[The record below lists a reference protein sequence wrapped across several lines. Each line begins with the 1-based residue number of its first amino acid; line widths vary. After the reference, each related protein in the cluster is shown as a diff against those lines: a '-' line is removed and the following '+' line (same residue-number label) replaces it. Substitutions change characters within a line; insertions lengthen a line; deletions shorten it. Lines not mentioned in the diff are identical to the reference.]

1 MEQTIRRNPS
11 DWREGRR
18 RRALELSAQG
28 WLQEEIAAALGVTQ
42 GAVSQWLKR
51 ARVEGIEALYHR
63 PALGPAPRL
72 TAEQLATIPELLK
85 HGAEYYGFRGD
96 VWTRARVAEVI
107 WQQFGVRYSPAH
119 VSRLL
124 RAVGWSQQKPVRRAT
139 QRDEAAIEQ
148 WRAERWPEIKKKR

>member
-1 MEQTIRRNPS
+1 MEQTIARNPA

-18 RRALELSAQG
+18 LRAVELSARG

-42 GAVSQWLKR
+42 GAVSQWLNR
-51 ARVEGIEALYHR
+51 AGAEGIEALYSR
-63 PALGPAPRL
+63 PAAGPAPRL
-72 TAEQLATIPELLK
+72 PAEQRAAIPEMLK
-85 HGAEYYGFRGD
+85 QGAEADGFRGD

-107 WQQFGVRYSPAH
+107 WQHFGVRYSPAH

-139 QRDEAAIEQ
+139 QRDEAAIAQ
-148 WRAERWPEIKKKR
+148 WQAECWPAMNKKR